1 MDEFIEAGKP
11 LRKLQSAVPLEGRAV
26 EVTWRG
32 GDVEAIDLMPA
43 LLSHRSFVRLRTDDA
58 LFHELSVSEFGDAL
72 EWPDGSELA
81 AAWIDELR
89 PIEFDNADFRA
100 AMDVLD
106 LSLDGMAARLR
117 IARRLV
123 ADYRKDKPIPAT
135 VALAVQYLVEKR
147 RKAG

>member
-11 LRKLQSAVPLEGRAV
+11 LRKIAAAVPLEARAV
-26 EVTWRG
+26 EVTWRDG
-32 GDVEAIDLMPA
+32 NVEAIDLMPA
-43 LLSHRSFVRLRTDDA
+43 LLSHRSFVRLRTDDL
-58 LFHELSVSEFGDAL
+58 LFSKIGVSEFGDAL
-72 EWPDGSELA
+72 EWPDGSELT

-89 PIEFDNADFRA
+89 PIEFGNDEFRE
-100 AMDVLD
+100 AMEVLD

-135 VALAVQYLVEKR
+135 VAFAVQYLVEKR